1 MIEYEELRSDI
12 DHYLIILFEYHKVSI
27 YLKLKE

>member
-12 DHYLIILFEYHKVSI
+12 DHYLIIRFEYHKLSI
-27 YLKLKE
+27 YLKLKG